1 MQISIFIMWSSFILD
16 MYMIVYL
23 MNIQACCTCYGQQ
36 GKETLPVLCNQIM
49 TVKNVHQ
56 VLLGELGN

>member
-1 MQISIFIMWSSFILD
+1 MWSSLILD
-16 MYMIVYL
+16 MYMIFHL

-56 VLLGELGN
+56 VLLGELGD